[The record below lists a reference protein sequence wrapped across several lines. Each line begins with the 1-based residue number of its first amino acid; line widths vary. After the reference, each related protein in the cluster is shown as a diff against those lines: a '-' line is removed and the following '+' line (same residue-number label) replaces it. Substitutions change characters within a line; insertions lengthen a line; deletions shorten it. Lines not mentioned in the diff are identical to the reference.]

1 MDSANAAVARFP
13 PRALRVVTCC
23 LIIHTLIIRAAVT
36 ILPGVSAAV
45 RLRPIDMLER
55 EPGGYCVIIRA
66 SRAASSASV
75 FRG

>member
-36 ILPGVSAAV
+36 ILPGVSAAG

-66 SRAASSASV
+66 SRAY
-75 FRG
+75 